1 MHHNGGKTT
10 KYFKPERGAQQ
21 KAAIS
26 AYLPI
31 PVSEI
36 LFIFAKNNPKV
47 KGLNI
52 FKHEFL
58 YTALPDN
65 IAFFLKDRKPIIELM
80 NELNSLSNFSGL
92 KHNKT
97 KYEIEGIGVLK
108 GVPVA
113 LCGIKMY

>member
-1 MHHNGGKTT
+1 MRHNGGKTT
-10 KYFKPERGAQQ
+10 KYFKSEKGAQQ
-21 KAAIS
+21 KDAIS
-26 AYLPI
+26 AYLSI

-97 KYEIEGIGVLK
+97 KYETEGIGVLK
-108 GVPVA
+108 GVQAA